1 MDLLKIYKSFQ
12 KHNSIFIPKKKVVF
26 IIESGKQ
33 IFAEFSDTTNIIS
46 LKKYIEKFVK
56 KKKVDL
62 VYNGCILKDNL
73 YLGDLC
79 YNNPNIKRLFF
90 RVIKN
95 NTKKKIIEEYKKDIN
110 NFEENNKQLNNELVK
125 LKKESNTKEYSNK
138 ISEEKCKNINAIY
151 LKNNNK
157 INELKKELKQ
167 INNDINIMTFDE
179 KNNRNDE
186 QYSIEKNDNFEI
198 KTYNY
203 FLQKSDSIIYSINGR
218 NNHSRNI
225 GKIKSQ

>member
-1 MDLLKIYKSFQ
+1 M
-12 KHNSIFIPKKKVVF
+12 
-26 IIESGKQ
+26 
-33 IFAEFSDTTNIIS
+33 
-46 LKKYIEKFVK
+46 K

-95 NTKKKIIEEYKKDIN
+95 NTKKKIIEEYKRDIN
-110 NFEENNKQLNNELVK
+110 NFEENNKQLNNELIK
-125 LKKESNTKEYSNK
+125 LKKESNKKEYSNK